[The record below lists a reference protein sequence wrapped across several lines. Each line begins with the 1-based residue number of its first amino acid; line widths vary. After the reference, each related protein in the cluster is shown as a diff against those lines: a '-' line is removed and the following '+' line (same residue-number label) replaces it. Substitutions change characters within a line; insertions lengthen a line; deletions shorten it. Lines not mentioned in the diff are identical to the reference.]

1 MCPYPTVVLMLPS
14 LSSPFSANRARAS
27 STSEYISLTGIDRS
41 YLYTRPSLPAASGSD
56 SRSDQRDWTC
66 VSSCA
71 SVPSVMVSFSSSDSS
86 RPPSFCRSGGA
97 GQCSLYRV
105 CTKSATHLV
114 VVILVATAGL
124 DQDIK
129 RFLGPFLRR
138 RLERRLGPR
147 VLEDHLE
154 ALVVKELERRQ
165 DLAELGARLL
175 EDGLDRG
182 KVRDREDRNV
192 VGLFQSR
199 PLDVR
204 LVRALVRIQFD

>member
-97 GQCSLYRV
+97 GQCSLYRA
-105 CTKSATHLV
+105 CTSPTHLV

-124 DQDIK
+124 NQHIE
-129 RFLGPFLRR
+129 RLLGPFLRR

-154 ALVVKELERRQ
+154 PLVVKELERRQ
-165 DLAELGARLL
+165 DLTELGARLL

-182 KVRDREDRNV
+182 KVRDRENRNV
-192 VGLFQSR
+192 VGLFRSR